1 MVATAFPR
9 ALGVCLNSC
18 FGYDQGR
25 LAMQHRVI
33 PVRLAEGDAGGVVAE
48 IRLQHGGQSSPTLAL
63 HPGNRSATFEYD
75 VDEAEEIP
83 NHQRGWRGYSFR
95 VEWRWGYA
103 RERSYSGES
112 NADELIVPAR
122 EGTVRVVGTALE
134 AGVERVVLT
143 SSVAAIRGGNEGR
156 PLDESVWSETG
167 CTCVLVTSA
176 RDTLR

>member
-1 MVATAFPR
+1 
-9 ALGVCLNSC
+9 
-18 FGYDQGR
+18 
-25 LAMQHRVI
+25 MQHRVI

-48 IRLQHGGQSSPTLAL
+48 IRLQHGGQSSPTLVL

-112 NADELIVPAR
+112 NADELIVPFP
-122 EGTVRVVGTALE
+122 GSGGE
-134 AGVERVVLT
+134 ASFEFPR
-143 SSVAAIRGGNEGR
+143 RG
-156 PLDESVWSETG
+156 
-167 CTCVLVTSA
+167 
-176 RDTLR
+176 